1 MGNGE
6 YYKALTR
13 RMVLFVVLV
22 SYAPLILIAL
32 VVGYSFEYAYK
43 EKVIAQLKEMVE
55 KHQQNIDLFLNEKLA
70 YLRVLSRSFPLKQL
84 ADEGFLKHKLALL
97 QESYGGVFVD
107 LGVVNA
113 RGVQVAYAGA
123 FRLERANYS
132 EAHWFQQAI
141 QREYYIS
148 DVFLG
153 LRRQPHF
160 IVAVKQVQEGAAW
173 IVRATIDFE
182 AFNSL
187 VESIRVGKTGSAF
200 ILNWQGEY
208 QTKVR
213 SEAGLDRES
222 IIRLLGISSPG
233 DPATPKRPGHVSLG
247 EGWEK
252 GYPVAGETEDR
263 SREYVYVMTPLKGG
277 EWVLVFQQTAADA
290 FEDLHRAR
298 ILAGVI
304 YLVGGLSI
312 LAMAGVVSRRVVKR
326 IEQSDREK
334 EMMNEQVIEAGKLAS
349 IGELAAGIAHEINN
363 PVAIMVEEAGWM
375 EDLLAEEKPG
385 QFENF
390 DEFKR
395 ALSQVKTQGV
405 RCKEITYKLLSFA
418 RRTDPKMRDVQL
430 NDLVEEIV
438 GISEQRARYSNVK
451 ITKNFSPDLPMVS
464 ASPSEMQQVFL
475 NLINNA
481 IDAIGPTGGT
491 IDVATRVDGDFAVV
505 DVADSGQGIP
515 KSIMPRIFDPF
526 FTTKPVGKGSGL
538 GLSICYGIVKKMGG
552 EITVNSAVGIG
563 TTFHVHIPLEK
574 NEAESPESRPKPSL
588 L

>member
-1 MGNGE
+1 
-6 YYKALTR
+6 
-13 RMVLFVVLV
+13 
-22 SYAPLILIAL
+22 
-32 VVGYSFEYAYK
+32 
-43 EKVIAQLKEMVE
+43 
-55 KHQQNIDLFLNEKLA
+55 
-70 YLRVLSRSFPLKQL
+70 
-84 ADEGFLKHKLALL
+84 
-97 QESYGGVFVD
+97 VD
-107 LGVVNA
+107 LGVVSEQ
-113 RGVQVAYAGA
+113 GVQVAYAGA

-160 IVAVKQVQEGAAW
+160 IVAVKQARQGTAA

-200 ILNWQGEY
+200 IVNWQGDY

-213 SEAGLDRES
+213 SEAGLDREFV
-222 IIRLLGISSPG
+222 IRLFGNSSLG
-233 DPATPKRPGHVSLG
+233 DLATPTKDNPAVLGHGL
-247 EGWEK
+247 EK
-252 GYPVAGETEDR
+252 VYPSAGESEYR
-263 SREYVYVMTPLKGG
+263 GRKYVYVMTPLKSG
-277 EWVLVFQQTAADA
+277 EWVLVFQQDAADA
-290 FEDLHRAR
+290 FEDLYRAR
-298 ILAGVI
+298 MLAGAI
-304 YLVGGLSI
+304 YLLGGLSI
-312 LAMAGVVSRRVVKR
+312 LAMAVVVSRRMVKR
-326 IEQSDREK
+326 IEKSDREK

-375 EDLLAEEKPG
+375 EDLLAEEELGECK
-385 QFENF
+385 NI

-395 ALSQVKTQGV
+395 ALGQVKTQGV

-451 ITKNFSPDLPMVS
+451 ITKHLLPDLPMVS

-481 IDAIGPTGGT
+481 IDAIGPGGGT
-491 IDVATRVDGDFAVV
+491 IDVATRVDGGFAIV

-515 KSIMPRIFDPF
+515 KSILPRIFDPF

-552 EITVNSAVGIG
+552 RITVNSAVGIG
-563 TTFHVHIPLEK
+563 TTFHVHVPLEK
-574 NEAESPESRPKPSL
+574 NAGKGA
-588 L
+588 